1 MLQQINIINFALIE
15 NLTISF
21 DRGLNILT
29 GETGAGKS
37 ILIDAINYVL
47 GGKFNKELIRTGE
60 NRTFVEAIFLI
71 ENFKTKE
78 VLKNLDIEFDDMVI
92 ISRETFQSGKSVA
105 KINGK
110 ALILSQIKQISETLL
125 DIHGQHE
132 NQNLLDSSTHIQ
144 YLDYFGENV
153 YGKLLDSY
161 IKNYKKL
168 NEINFKINEIQGNHG
183 EREKLID
190 FLKYQLQEINN
201 ATLKESEDL
210 ELEKQYRIISNF
222 EKINNVLGNAYEV
235 LYNGSEDVPSVFDS
249 IGSVIKELRSVEKHV
264 EIIKN

>member
-1 MLQQINIINFALIE
+1 MLEQINIINFALIE

-71 ENFKTKE
+71 ENFKTKD
-78 VLKNLDIEFDDMVI
+78 VLKSLDIEFDDMVI

-110 ALILSQIKQISETLL
+110 ALILSQIKQISETLI

-144 YLDYFGENV
+144 YLDYFGENE
-153 YGKLLDSY
+153 YGKLLDIYKS
-161 IKNYKKL
+161 NYKKL
-168 NEINFKINEIQGNHG
+168 NEVN
-183 EREKLID
+183 
-190 FLKYQLQEINN
+190 
-201 ATLKESEDL
+201 
-210 ELEKQYRIISNF
+210 
-222 EKINNVLGNAYEV
+222 
-235 LYNGSEDVPSVFDS
+235 
-249 IGSVIKELRSVEKHV
+249 
-264 EIIKN
+264 